1 MTLLGRTGAGRT
13 GRVIRGRV
21 TRERSMPRLGKAGS
35 GQPCGQTIGGQEAVE
50 RVAVGE
56 GKGSDTAGG
65 FQSDGD
71 GFANF

>member
-1 MTLLGRTGAGRT
+1 
-13 GRVIRGRV
+13 
-21 TRERSMPRLGKAGS
+21 MPRLGKAGS